1 MKTSNSVC
9 DEKMKDS
16 KETSSTEHREDSIRP
31 DRPVHHFG
39 EYPGAPFGTTWKN
52 RTECFAAGVHGQ
64 LEPGIHGIKEKGAF
78 SIVVSGQYRD
88 DKDYGDT
95 MFRCVFATRATKLYA
110 DLVPSGGNKL
120 GDHTREQVCDQ
131 QWTNTGNRALL
142 KSFETGEPVRVIR
155 GYELDSEFAPW
166 EGFRYDGLYICKR
179 AWREKNR
186 DGYYYI
192 CRYTMEASLP
202 NDQAL
207 IGLTSVKRGFQAN
220 HPYTVVQ
227 RCSAVTSRYQ
237 ALELC
242 SRQRQPQ

>member
-95 MFRCVFATRATKLYA
+95 ILYTG
-110 DLVPSGGNKL
+110 SGGNKL
-120 GDHTREQVCDQ
+120 GDRTREQVCDQ
-131 QWTNTGNRALL
+131 QWTNTGNGALL

-192 CRYTMEASLP
+192 CRYTMERIPGQPPLYRRSTMFGCYKPLP
-202 NDQAL
+202 GSRAVQPPAPAAVTGRQRIRQKLQAL
-207 IGLTSVKRGFQAN
+207 LDNDASF
-220 HPYTVVQ
+220 
-227 RCSAVTSRYQ
+227 
-237 ALELC
+237 LEI
-242 SRQRQPQ
+242 SMQKGH

>member
-16 KETSSTEHREDSIRP
+16 KETSSTEHREGSIRP

-95 MFRCVFATRATKLYA
+95 ILYTG
-110 DLVPSGGNKL
+110 SG
-120 GDHTREQVCDQ
+120 VY
-131 QWTNTGNRALL
+131 
-142 KSFETGEPVRVIR
+142 S
-155 GYELDSEFAPW
+155 
-166 EGFRYDGLYICKR
+166 
-179 AWREKNR
+179 
-186 DGYYYI
+186 
-192 CRYTMEASLP
+192 
-202 NDQAL
+202 
-207 IGLTSVKRGFQAN
+207 
-220 HPYTVVQ
+220 
-227 RCSAVTSRYQ
+227 
-237 ALELC
+237 
-242 SRQRQPQ
+242 QPGIQSYMPT